1 MLVKIADVIKE
12 LRNVSAFAVIL
23 CAIWIISSV
32 TLQSAL
38 KHRADIEDLFAYYLL
53 VHYSEDVA
61 ICGHSEQV
69 CRRVI
74 SDPWLSEF
82 FELQTKDIDFA
93 NLRARRRIT
102 LIGTS
107 MPLAAWEVRVKVLDP
122 PTDLFKTRLITSPFE
137 RYWIVE
143 YPEHKYGVLKA
154 DDYENEIFLSAGP
167 RRAKEIDLW
176 LGSLGQ
182 VIPNGIDN
190 LTLEDP
196 VFGKLVHDFI
206 QDESGRETVAGIGI
220 PLHYVPLV
228 IATLVLI
235 CEILLVGTASAL
247 WKAEEFPESSSKNLD
262 GLCWKRIVVLAAGS
276 ICWPVSY
283 LCF

>member
-53 VHYSEDVA
+53 VHYSEDVS
-61 ICGHSEQV
+61 ICGHPEQV

-137 RYWIVE
+137 R
-143 YPEHKYGVLKA
+143 
-154 DDYENEIFLSAGP
+154 
-167 RRAKEIDLW
+167 
-176 LGSLGQ
+176 
-182 VIPNGIDN
+182 
-190 LTLEDP
+190 
-196 VFGKLVHDFI
+196 
-206 QDESGRETVAGIGI
+206 
-220 PLHYVPLV
+220 
-228 IATLVLI
+228 
-235 CEILLVGTASAL
+235 
-247 WKAEEFPESSSKNLD
+247 
-262 GLCWKRIVVLAAGS
+262 
-276 ICWPVSY
+276 
-283 LCF
+283 